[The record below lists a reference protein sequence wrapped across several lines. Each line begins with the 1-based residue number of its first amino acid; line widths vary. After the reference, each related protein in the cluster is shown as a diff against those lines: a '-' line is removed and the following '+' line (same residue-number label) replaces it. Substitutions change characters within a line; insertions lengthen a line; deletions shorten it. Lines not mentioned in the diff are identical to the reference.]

1 MWHILAV
8 VAARKRPGSGRVVDE
23 TSPVGQ
29 TPPVP
34 TVSPSPVTDRVADAG
49 GAPQPRPRV
58 RHRLNGQ
65 LLVAGVLLT
74 ILAAMAA
81 FPGAFTD
88 ADPRDC
94 TLSRSLVKPGWEH
107 PFGYDIFGCDYAAQT
122 IYGTRA
128 SLVLAVVVVVGA
140 GLVALLL
147 GTLAGYA
154 GGVLDAVISRI
165 TDVWSGIPLVLGGIV
180 LLSSTDQRGLLQ
192 VIVVLVA
199 FSWPPMVRVMRVS
212 TQQVKALDYVTAA
225 RALGVGPLRMVRRH
239 ILPNAVRPL
248 VVFASAYAG
257 VLVSAEAILTFA
269 GVGLQRPTQSWG
281 ILLFQAQARL
291 VQAPHLLI
299 FPSVFLIA
307 AVLGFVLLGE
317 GLRRRRD

>member
-1 MWHILAV
+1 M
-8 VAARKRPGSGRVVDE
+8 
-23 TSPVGQ
+23 
-29 TPPVP
+29 P
-34 TVSPSPVTDRVADAG
+34 TVPASSPVTDVVADP
-49 GAPQPRPRV
+49 GAAARPARRV
-58 RHRLNGQ
+58 RRRPNAQ
-65 LLVAGVLLT
+65 LITAGALLT
-74 ILAAMAA
+74 VLAVMAA

-94 TLSRSLVKPGWEH
+94 SLSRSLVEPSWEN
-107 PFGYDIFGCDYAAQT
+107 PFGFDIFGCDYAAQT
-122 IYGTRA
+122 IHGTRA
-128 SLVLAVVVVVGA
+128 SLLLAVVVVVGA
-140 GLVALLL
+140 GLVALVL

-154 GGVLDAVISRI
+154 GGVLDSGISRI
-165 TDVWSGIPLVLGGIV
+165 TDVWSGIPLILGGIV
-180 LLSSTDQRGLLQ
+180 LLSATDERGLLQ

-212 TQQVKALDYVTAA
+212 TQRVKELDYVTAA
-225 RALGVGPLRMVRRH
+225 RALGVGPLRLLRRH
-239 ILPNAVRPL
+239 IVPNAVRPL

-257 VLVSAEAILTFA
+257 VLISAEAILTFA

-291 VQAPHLLI
+291 IQAPHLLI

-317 GLRRRRD
+317 GLQRRRD

>member
-1 MWHILAV
+1 VGPL
-8 VAARKRPGSGRVVDE
+8 
-23 TSPVGQ
+23 VGQ

-34 TVSPSPVTDRVADAG
+34 TVPPSSPVTDE
-49 GAPQPRPRV
+49 APDHAVVPATRRRTRRRWNP
-58 RHRLNGQ
+58 Q
-65 LLVAGVLLT
+65 LLTAGVLLT
-74 ILAAMAA
+74 ILAAMAVV
-81 FPGAFTD
+81 PGAFTD
-88 ADPRDC
+88 ADPEDC
-94 TLSRSLVKPGWEH
+94 SLSRSLIEPSWEN
-107 PFGYDIFGCDYAAQT
+107 PFGFDIFGCDYTAQT

-128 SLVLAVVVVVGA
+128 SLLLAVAVVVGA
-140 GLVALLL
+140 GLVALVL
-147 GTLAGYA
+147 GTVAGYA

-165 TDVWSGIPLVLGGIV
+165 TDVWSGIPLILGGIV
-180 LLSSTDQRGLLQ
+180 LLSATDQRGLLQ

-212 TQQVKALDYVTAA
+212 TQQVKELDYVTAA
-225 RALGVGPLRMVRRH
+225 RALGVGPLRLLRRH
-239 ILPNAVRPL
+239 IVPNAVRPL

-257 VLVSAEAILTFA
+257 VLISAEAILTFA

-291 VQAPHLLI
+291 IQAPHLLI
-299 FPSVFLIA
+299 FPSIFLIA

>member
-1 MWHILAV
+1 
-8 VAARKRPGSGRVVDE
+8 
-23 TSPVGQ
+23 
-29 TPPVP
+29 VP
-34 TVSPSPVTDRVADAG
+34 TVPSPSPVTDEVPTP
-49 GAPQPRPRV
+49 GAAAQPTRRV
-58 RHRLNGQ
+58 RHRLNPQ
-65 LLVAGVLLT
+65 LTTAGVLLT
-74 ILAAMAA
+74 VLAAMAA
-81 FPGAFTD
+81 FPRAFTD

-94 TLSRSLVKPGWEH
+94 SLSRSLVKPSWEN
-107 PFGYDIFGCDYAAQT
+107 PFGFDIFGCDYTAQT

-128 SLVLAVVVVVGA
+128 SLLLAVVVVVGA
-140 GLVALLL
+140 GLVALVL

-154 GGVLDAVISRI
+154 GGPLDAVISRI
-165 TDVWSGIPLVLGGIV
+165 TDVWSGIPLILGGIV
-180 LLSSTDQRGLLQ
+180 LLSASDERGLLQ

-212 TQQVKALDYVTAA
+212 TQRVKELDYVTAA
-225 RALGVGPLRMVRRH
+225 RALGVGPLRRH
-239 ILPNAVRPL
+239 IVPNAVRPL

-257 VLVSAEAILTFA
+257 VLISAEAILTFA

-291 VQAPHLLI
+291 IQAPHLLI

-317 GLRRRRD
+317 GLQRRGVRRT

>member
-1 MWHILAV
+1 M
-8 VAARKRPGSGRVVDE
+8 
-23 TSPVGQ
+23 
-29 TPPVP
+29 P
-34 TVSPSPVTDRVADAG
+34 TVPSPSPVTDEVPAP
-49 GAPQPRPRV
+49 GAAARPARRV
-58 RHRLNGQ
+58 RHRLNPQ
-65 LLVAGVLLT
+65 LTTAGVLLT
-74 ILAAMAA
+74 VLAAMAA
-81 FPGAFTD
+81 FPRAFTD

-94 TLSRSLVKPGWEH
+94 SLSRSLVKPSWEN
-107 PFGYDIFGCDYAAQT
+107 PFGFDIFGCDYTAQT

-128 SLVLAVVVVVGA
+128 SLLLAVVVVVGA
-140 GLVALLL
+140 GLVALVL

-154 GGVLDAVISRI
+154 GGLLDAVISRI
-165 TDVWSGIPLVLGGIV
+165 TDVWSGIPLILGGIV
-180 LLSSTDQRGLLQ
+180 LLSATDERGLLQ

-212 TQQVKALDYVTAA
+212 TQRVKELDYVTAA
-225 RALGVGPLRMVRRH
+225 RALGVGPLRLLRRH
-239 ILPNAVRPL
+239 IVPNAVRPL

-257 VLVSAEAILTFA
+257 VLISAEAILTFA

-291 VQAPHLLI
+291 IQAPHLLI

-317 GLRRRRD
+317 GLQRRRD

>member
-1 MWHILAV
+1 LI
-8 VAARKRPGSGRVVDE
+8 
-23 TSPVGQ
+23 T
-29 TPPVP
+29 
-34 TVSPSPVTDRVADAG
+34 AG
-49 GAPQPRPRV
+49 A
-58 RHRLNGQ
+58 
-65 LLVAGVLLT
+65 LLT
-74 ILAAMAA
+74 VLAAMAA

-94 TLSRSLVKPGWEH
+94 SLSRSLVKPSWEN
-107 PFGYDIFGCDYAAQT
+107 PFGFDIFGCDYAAQT

-128 SLVLAVVVVVGA
+128 SLLLAVAVVVGA
-140 GLVALLL
+140 GLVALVL

-165 TDVWSGIPLVLGGIV
+165 TDVWSGIPLILGGIV
-180 LLSSTDQRGLLQ
+180 LLSATDERGLLQ

-212 TQQVKALDYVTAA
+212 TQQVKELDYVTAA
-225 RALGVGPLRMVRRH
+225 RALGVGPLRLLRRH
-239 ILPNAVRPL
+239 IVPNAVRPL

-257 VLVSAEAILTFA
+257 VLISAEAILTFA

-291 VQAPHLLI
+291 IQAPHLLI

-307 AVLGFVLLGE
+307 AVLAFVLLGE
-317 GLRRRRD
+317 GLQRRRD